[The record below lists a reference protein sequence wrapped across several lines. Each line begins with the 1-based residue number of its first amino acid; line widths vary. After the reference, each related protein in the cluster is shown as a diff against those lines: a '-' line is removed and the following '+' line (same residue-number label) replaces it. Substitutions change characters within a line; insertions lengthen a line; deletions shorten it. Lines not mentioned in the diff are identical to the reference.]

1 MYLQLG
7 VACETFYIEVYQIRR
22 ISSSGNCV
30 KHCRSLRYLSRR
42 IMSLLHDCQK
52 PLCNKC
58 QHCQRHVSIIRF
70 AQFAQ

>member
-1 MYLQLG
+1 MTQLSTSPKNVKELITRSSEGFMYLQLG

-42 IMSLLHDCQK
+42 I
-52 PLCNKC
+52 
-58 QHCQRHVSIIRF
+58 
-70 AQFAQ
+70 